1 MTPTIVETIRR
12 ISSPDL
18 TQSSLWILTLL
29 PFVQN
34 LSKLH
39 EAVTLHTVQ
48 AKHSSNI
55 WCMPC
60 QISLECSCTPA
71 SSSHNSTE
79 WKVIPNDL
87 YWAWSYIY
95 MLILTHRYYVFASQ
109 LLCYNTVK
117 PIKHQPLSSVWVITT
132 RAITGHGKALSSC
145 SWPFPT
151 ASAQLREPL
160 LSLPPVLMLPS
171 LGPCSSHAFLLC
183 SF

>member
-1 MTPTIVETIRR
+1 
-12 ISSPDL
+12 
-18 TQSSLWILTLL
+18 
-29 PFVQN
+29 
-34 LSKLH
+34 
-39 EAVTLHTVQ
+39 
-48 AKHSSNI
+48 
-55 WCMPC
+55 
-60 QISLECSCTPA
+60 
-71 SSSHNSTE
+71 
-79 WKVIPNDL
+79 
-87 YWAWSYIY
+87 

-160 LSLPPVLMLPS
+160 LSLPPVLMLPC